1 MENVRD
7 FWRPIINDFN
17 PVEQVRVEDV
27 ARFFVDRNEDDP
39 VRSLISSWKL
49 KFQLRIGQ
57 STPYKTLLT
66 GHPGSGKSSELL
78 RLGYELVDDFFVVW
92 FDAESTLWT
101 ETANHFDV
109 VLAMGLAVHAA
120 AQRADLKHEP
130 RLLDELIK
138 SLAKLVRRFEER
150 KGFRLD
156 AGQLLR
162 QVFAVALVT
171 GAVVVGGLPA
181 ALPAGAFVY
190 GAGKVAKTARV
201 ELNVQDTHVR
211 ELTSSPNRAEVLGAL
226 DAIITDIQAK
236 AGKPLLILVDGLD
249 KVPPSRAELLFVKN
263 DLLAAPTCALA

>member
-120 AQRADLKHEP
+120 AQRADLKPEP
-130 RLLDELIK
+130 RLDRK
-138 SLAKLVRRFEER
+138 S
-150 KGFRLD
+150 
-156 AGQLLR
+156 
-162 QVFAVALVT
+162 
-171 GAVVVGGLPA
+171 VV
-181 ALPAGAFVY
+181 
-190 GAGKVAKTARV
+190 
-201 ELNVQDTHVR
+201 
-211 ELTSSPNRAEVLGAL
+211 
-226 DAIITDIQAK
+226 
-236 AGKPLLILVDGLD
+236 
-249 KVPPSRAELLFVKN
+249 
-263 DLLAAPTCALA
+263 